1 VNFLMVNLMQGVLR
15 SGTGARV
22 WSYGFN
28 LPAAGKTG
36 TSHDAW
42 FAGFTTKLLCIVWVG
57 LDDYQDLKMDGAR
70 AALPVWAEFMKAA
83 HKHRAY
89 RDVTDFAVPDGVVS
103 AQVDPESGL
112 LATSACPKVTTDYY
126 ILGTQPVQFC
136 PLHQGGATEIASWG
150 DAARGASANP
160 PNIPIQ
166 PGAAPLPPAFANVP
180 PGQPFPNASKQNQPK
195 PAKHGFFD
203 KFKSIFK

>member
-1 VNFLMVNLMQGVLR
+1 MVNLLQGVLR

-42 FAGFTTKLLCIVWVG
+42 FAGFTTKLLCVVWVG
-57 LDDYQDLKMDGAR
+57 LDDYQDLKVDGPR
-70 AALPVWAEFMKAA
+70 GALPVWAEFMKAA
-83 HKHRAY
+83 HKHRSY
-89 RDVTDFAVPDGVVS
+89 RDATDFAVPDGVVS
-103 AQVDPESGL
+103 AQVDVDSGM
-112 LATSACPKVTTDYY
+112 LATSACPKVTTNYY

-136 PLHQGGATEIASWG
+136 PLHQGGSTEIASWG
-150 DAARGASANP
+150 EAPGSASANP
-160 PNIPIQ
+160 PNIAMQ
-166 PGAAPLPPAFANVP
+166 PGAAPPPPFSAVPPA
-180 PGQPFPNASKQNQPK
+180 QPYPNAPKQNQPK

-203 KFKSIFK
+203 KFKNIFK